1 MITRITIRGSIV
13 GTRQEVHLT
22 NGPGNNESPTVAPN
36 GRHIAFV
43 TTRWGNKEQ
52 IAIMDADGAN
62 VRQITFTGNN
72 RYPSWSNR

>member
-1 MITRITIRGSIV
+1 V
-13 GTRQEVHLT
+13 QLT

-43 TTRWGNKEQ
+43 TTRWGKEQ
-52 IAIMDADGAN
+52 IAIMDADGNN